1 MAVRELSN
9 DEIARLAERFGL
21 SVANNDKGQP
31 REIAGG
37 VPQRILSQF
46 DAEVERLTNSPPP
59 LPEEYA
65 MEDRVGQSTLHS
77 DPAPPRMDIDP
88 GESSSPDRSFLDTA
102 VPMAIRVVPAVVGS
116 AVGSLGGPIGTSAG
130 GAVGGALGEALAQ
143 KYEVPGE
150 NDINWRQVAVQGGL
164 NATPFNRMGNIPG
177 VRQAS
182 ARLAATSAGRIFGR
196 SASASTP
203 AQRVIREFPRTV
215 AAASGRGAVI
225 GAASGTPT
233 RMAADQPTTMGDI
246 VRDIGYGAAI
256 GGALPVAGRAAIE
269 SKNLAGRAARNEVI
283 NPTLS
288 AGAASLG
295 GYVGYRS
302 GGPYGAATGAI
313 AGYGSA
319 QTILNKMKKWGLPS
333 TEKGTENL
341 YKLSPEKIQA
351 DIESITDDISKIEH
365 LSVDIHAKELKR
377 FASGVAYIRANGLT
391 VSQKTDDQLARINDL
406 MLTPKANTALRSM
419 AAPEFLNEDKLIDI
433 GKFTSKEVSKYHN
446 DLAEAIDAASR
457 AGREIPE
464 KWRQAFEGLRERIHG
479 DSSRDYSSAIERLMK
494 SALVDRKSFDAAF
507 KSLSAKIQGEIR
519 GKDSALLDILERRS
533 ENVGGKL
540 AGQASGSTGLLEIIE
555 GMRRPM
561 NVELPGPASHGGF
574 TIPTDASARIKRA
587 EEIIALIEEHN
598 MAGTLTPTPFQTV
611 LDDTGVAS
619 PGALIYTYTA
629 GTTTAAATYTTSALS
644 VANANPIVADSAGR
658 YVAYLAAGANM
669 KFVYKTAA
677 GATIRTQDN
686 VLSVPGAAVNLD
698 IQGTVGVA
706 VTAGQVCYL
715 SSGAESPALTPGLW
729 YLTDADFAVSSTTCQ
744 SIGMAVS
751 AIPINTAGTI
761 RIAGLATTAA
771 AVVVGSTYY
780 VSATA
785 GAITTSAP
793 ALSRVVGVA
802 DTTST
807 LILAATSAVAAT
819 LPNPIS
825 QDLLFVDATYDI
837 GKSGASRPRDL
848 FQSRNATIGGTLG
861 VTGATTLSS
870 TLASGA
876 LTVTG

>member
-116 AVGSLGGPIGTSAG
+116 AVGSLGGPIGTAAG

-182 ARLAATSAGRIFGR
+182 ARLAETSAGRIFGR

-269 SKNLAGRAARNEVI
+269 SKNLAGRAARNKVI

-302 GGPYGAATGAI
+302 GGPYGATTGAI

-587 EEIIALIEEHN
+587 EEIIALIEEHK
-598 MAGTLTPTPFQTV
+598 
-611 LDDTGVAS
+611 
-619 PGALIYTYTA
+619 GARLI
-629 GTTTAAATYTTSALS
+629 
-644 VANANPIVADSAGR
+644 PR
-658 YVAYLAAGANM
+658 
-669 KFVYKTAA
+669 
-677 GATIRTQDN
+677 Q
-686 VLSVPGAAVNLD
+686 
-698 IQGTVGVA
+698 
-706 VTAGQVCYL
+706 
-715 SSGAESPALTPGLW
+715 
-729 YLTDADFAVSSTTCQ
+729 
-744 SIGMAVS
+744 
-751 AIPINTAGTI
+751 
-761 RIAGLATTAA
+761 
-771 AVVVGSTYY
+771 
-780 VSATA
+780 SATWKEELQSLVESFKEPGIVNSRNA
-785 GAITTSAP
+785 GAIRILRSHPDSAPPTIPSGLEYNYKPRSGAATPSPISTDSGDIGNVVEEIGSTVEGRAQARGVAPEVASIKILKPDEIRELLSNRPGLEAVIEAQKLVGKSRILDSSGNLSPQWRHFERLYKDLTGEFPTSAKQYSP
-793 ALSRVVGVA
+793 AHVAGLYWAGGMNSADRMIDKRIAIQILNSSDMGNKKSIDELLSVIN
-802 DTTST
+802 S
-807 LILAATSAVAAT
+807 
-819 LPNPIS
+819 
-825 QDLLFVDATYDI
+825 I
-837 GKSGASRPRDL
+837 G
-848 FQSRNATIGGTLG
+848 
-861 VTGATTLSS
+861 
-870 TLASGA
+870 
-876 LTVTG
+876 